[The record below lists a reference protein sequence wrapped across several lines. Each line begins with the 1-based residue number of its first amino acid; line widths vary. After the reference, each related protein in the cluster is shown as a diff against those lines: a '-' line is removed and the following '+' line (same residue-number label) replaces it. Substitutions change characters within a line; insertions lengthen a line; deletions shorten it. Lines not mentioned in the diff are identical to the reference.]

1 MFILSWLAAGTPQKK
16 HSPRTGRLSKAF
28 LQTNTDTNVVPA
40 GPPPGLDEMR
50 QTPLDVQQDYVAWMQ
65 SPRCHGYLSRLE
77 EHQRL
82 LGAA

>member
-1 MFILSWLAAGTPQKK
+1 MGLASRA
-16 HSPRTGRLSKAF
+16 
-28 LQTNTDTNVVPA
+28 VVGVPLA
-40 GPPPGLDEMR
+40 VEASVRGLDEMR

-65 SPRCHGYLSRLE
+65 SPRCHGYLSRLQ